1 VNVDYDS
8 FTRAST
14 LIHSLQGGAF
24 LLLGAAEAYALK
36 QPGRRAELMGPLGL
50 LLAGVLGFVVIL
62 AVPGG
67 WNFSGL
73 AGALGARGGFHLFIA
88 LSCLFAAA
96 GLSRLMQHL
105 AAPAGG
111 RWQAFYL
118 LLLAA
123 IGALY
128 FMLAWR
134 VNEEAWRAVLLPH
147 AAIGGALLLAVAA
160 KAFYSFSGRRALQ
173 VCWAL
178 LVLATAAQL
187 LAYREAAAA
196 FGPHLVTLE
205 AGPLKPQPAPVNIKN
220 AATAVK
226 KRSGN

>member
-1 VNVDYDS
+1 MSVDYDS

-36 QPGRRAELMGPLGL
+36 QPGRRTELIGPLGL

-73 AGALGARGGFHLFIA
+73 AGALAARGGVHLFIA
-88 LSCLFAAA
+88 FSCLFAAA
-96 GLSRLMQHL
+96 GLSRLMQH
-105 AAPAGG
+105 ATPAGG
-111 RWQAFYL
+111 RWQAVFL
-118 LLLAA
+118 FFLAA

-128 FMLAWR
+128 FLLAWR
-134 VNEEAWRAVLLPH
+134 VNEEAWRTVLLPH
-147 AAIGGALLLAVAA
+147 AAIGGTLLLAVAS
-160 KAFYSFSGRRALQ
+160 KVFHSFSGRRALQ
-173 VCWAL
+173 ACWAL
-178 LVLATAAQL
+178 LVLATAVQL
-187 LAYREAAAA
+187 LAYREAPAS
-196 FGPHLVTLE
+196 FGPHMVTLE
-205 AGPLKPQPAPVNIKN
+205 AGPLQPQPAPVNIKN